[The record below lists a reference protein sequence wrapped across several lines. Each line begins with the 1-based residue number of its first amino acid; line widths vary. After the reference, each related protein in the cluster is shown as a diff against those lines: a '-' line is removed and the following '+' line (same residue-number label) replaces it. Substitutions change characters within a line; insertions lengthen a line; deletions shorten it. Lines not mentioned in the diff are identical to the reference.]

1 MKKGKKRLGM
11 IVVAVRRVVLVRVQM
26 IGSVVDLVQF
36 VREDIV

>member
-1 MKKGKKRLGM
+1 M

-26 IGSVVDLVQF
+26 IGSVMGFVQF